1 MNNCSKDCPCY
12 LFQINMNPCYNF
24 FMTKI
29 KEPSEAFQKI
39 IRSVFLF
46 IAKIFFSYI
55 KYLVLIGII
64 LVSSILVSPVLS
76 FEFLYFIITPILK
89 TYAFFYPNS
98 GIEINY
104 NEIEIN
110 GDVSGFIS
118 MILLINFV
126 FMILVSLI
134 KILVKKI
141 FKLSK
146 KTSLPFR
153 QKLLNSFI
161 ITTSIF
167 IILVVIAEFNSSD
180 IVSGNFY
187 EMFVALY
194 VVFQILY
201 FIYFSLQSIL
211 LTIDENFYKT
221 PESN

>member
-1 MNNCSKDCPCY
+1 
-12 LFQINMNPCYNF
+12 
-24 FMTKI
+24 MTKI